1 MAEITRQRSGEL
13 IRAVLKVLEG
23 QSDGVVAREVIRRVE
38 ILVPPTPFELS
49 DYESNPGSRRFD
61 KIIRFQTICPVKAGW
76 MTKDKGTWKVTP
88 DGIAAEKNFPDDAD
102 LTREAVRLYRIWKKG
117 DSISDIG
124 DDEVEEEIDQS
135 YSSVTLEEAEETAR
149 QETRDHLSKM
159 NPYDFQE
166 LVAALLRAM
175 GYYISWVAPPGPDK
189 GVDIVALTDPLG
201 ASGPRIRV
209 QVKRRAD
216 KIRVDE
222 VRSFIAVISSTDVG
236 IFFISL
242 GGFTSDA
249 QSEARHQESR
259 RISLFD
265 VDELIDLWTE
275 NYSKIPEHSRQLMP
289 LKAIFY
295 LAPL

>member
-13 IRAVLKVLEG
+13 MRAVFNILEKHPEG
-23 QSDGVVAREVIRRVE
+23 LLAREVIRQVE
-38 ILVPPTPFELS
+38 ALVPPSEFELS
-49 DYESNPGSRRFD
+49 EYEASPGSRRFD

-88 DGIAAEKNFPDDAD
+88 DGIAAALNFPDDAD
-102 LTREAVRLYRIWKKG
+102 FTREGVRLYRIWRKG
-117 DSISDIG
+117 EPASEIEDG
-124 DDEVEEEIDQS
+124 NGEIDIDPP

-149 QETRDHLSKM
+149 QETRDHLAKM
-159 NPYDFQE
+159 NPYEVQD

-175 GYYISWVAPPGPDK
+175 GYHVSWIAPPGPDK
-189 GVDIVALTDPLG
+189 GVDIVAFTDPLG

-222 VRSFIAVISSTDVG
+222 IRSFIAVISGSDVG
-236 IFFISL
+236 IFISL
-242 GGFTSDA
+242 GGFTPDS

-259 RISLFD
+259 RISLID
-265 VDELIDLWTE
+265 VDGLIDLWIE
-275 NYSKIPEHSRQLMP
+275 NYSRLPEHSRQLMP
-289 LKAIFY
+289 LKAIYY
-295 LAPL
+295 LAAT